1 MPADESNALRSSVL
15 DITMNERTQYVLAML
30 ALAAGFIIL
39 AIEVRYSHR
48 LELAKHPIAWTPIV
62 FSALASLMSLLSISR
77 SQKVRQAAAFVFL
90 LGIAVAGVG
99 MMEHTKN
106 NPVRSLRVL
115 QPLGIEVPGAN
126 VDADLMKPPLA
137 PLSMA
142 GLGVLGAILVWP
154 SKKR

>member
-1 MPADESNALRSSVL
+1 M
-15 DITMNERTQYVLAML
+15 TERTQYVLAML

-39 AIEVRYSHR
+39 AIEIRYSHR
-48 LELAKHPIAWTPIV
+48 FELAKHPIAWTPIV
-62 FSALASLMSLLSISR
+62 FSALAALMALLSIGK

-99 MMEHTKN
+99 IVEHTN
-106 NPVRSLRVL
+106 SNPVRTLRVL
-115 QPLGIEVPGAN
+115 QPLGIQVAGAN
-126 VDADLMKPPLA
+126 VDEDRMKPPLA